1 MAQESLFP
9 TGADRCEQ
17 SPSVQE
23 LFPKLGGP
31 LKGSLSSPITW
42 ARTKPLPVYVDA
54 SHKELFAFWEPK
66 KNDPTL
72 SDLGFLINKMAVSN
86 LDDFIRGHY

>member
-54 SHKELFAFWEPK
+54 SFTKNYLPSGNLRKMTPPFRTLVSSSIKWLF
-66 KNDPTL
+66 PTL
-72 SDLGFLINKMAVSN
+72 MTS
-86 LDDFIRGHY
+86 